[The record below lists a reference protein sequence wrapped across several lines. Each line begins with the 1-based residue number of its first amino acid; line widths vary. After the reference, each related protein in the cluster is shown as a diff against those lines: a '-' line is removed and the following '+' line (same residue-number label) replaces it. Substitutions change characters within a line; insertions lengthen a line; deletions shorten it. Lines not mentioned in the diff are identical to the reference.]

1 MDAESIL
8 SYYESKDFEWDYID
22 ALIDQADDDHL
33 QKLVIEICEDEFGIT
48 IFAEQA
54 RKIVEYVYEN
64 INEFVKRFS
73 GYYVGRNCLDSISFG
88 EQEEQL
94 FDIYNHETGRAY
106 ELHEIQPI
114 YEEAGFYVNEEYAYL
129 DLSGEGLCVKI
140 TREQVLNI
148 LTNANI

>member
-8 SYYESKDFEWDYID
+8 SYYESEDFEWDYVD
-22 ALIDQADDDHL
+22 ALIDQADDDYL
-33 QKLVIEICEDEFGIT
+33 QKRVIEICEYEFGIT

-88 EQEEQL
+88 EQEVQI
-94 FDIYNHETGRAY
+94 FDPFNLETGESY
-106 ELHEIQPI
+106 ELHEISPI
-114 YEEAGFYVNEEYAYL
+114 YEEAGFYVNEGYAYL

>member
-8 SYYESKDFEWDYID
+8 SYYESEDFEWGYVD
-22 ALIDQADDDHL
+22 ALIYQADDDYL
-33 QKLVIEICEDEFGIT
+33 QKRVIEICEDEFGIT

-64 INEFVKRFS
+64 IDEFVQRFR

-88 EQEEQL
+88 EQEEQI
-94 FDIYNHETGRAY
+94 FDILNPETGGIY
-106 ELHEIQPI
+106 ELHEISPI
-114 YEEAGFYVNEEYAYL
+114 YEEAGFYVNEGYAYL
-129 DLSGEGLCVKI
+129 DLSDEGLCVKI

>member
-8 SYYESKDFEWDYID
+8 SYYESEDFEWGYVD
-22 ALIDQADDDHL
+22 ALIDQADDDYL
-33 QKLVIEICEDEFGIT
+33 QKRVIEICEYEFGIT

-64 INEFVKRFS
+64 IDEFVQRFR

-94 FDIYNHETGRAY
+94 FDIYNPETGECY

-114 YEEAGFYVNEEYAYL
+114 YEEAGFYVQEGYAYL
-129 DLSGEGLCVKI
+129 DLSDEGMCIKI
-140 TREQVLNI
+140 TEKQVKQILRDENI
-148 LTNANI
+148 